1 MSKVEKAETQTT
13 GKLPPEMALD
23 YIGDMLGEL
32 SQMAEAAGLRDMAA
46 LLRATKAVSN
56 LEVRTAE

>member
-1 MSKVEKAETQTT
+1 MSQVEKTETQTSA
-13 GKLPPEMALD
+13 KLPPEMTLE

-32 SQMAEAAGLRDMAA
+32 SHMAEAAGLRDMAA

-56 LEVRTAE
+56 LNVRTAD